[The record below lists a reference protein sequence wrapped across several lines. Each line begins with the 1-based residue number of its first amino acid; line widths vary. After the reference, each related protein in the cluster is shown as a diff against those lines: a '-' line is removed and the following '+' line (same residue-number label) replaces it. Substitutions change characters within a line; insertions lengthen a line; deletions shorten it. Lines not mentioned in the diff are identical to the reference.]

1 MPYGTSVVLSLPDQ
15 YRYAVAMISSADLGD
30 QCLKFSILIVLFTIL
45 VTITLTLIYC

>member
-15 YRYAVAMISSADLGD
+15 YRRYAVVIISSDLGD